1 MVKSS
6 LRGPRTEGIM
16 LGAVKRRK
24 KQEGDKLEGVGS
36 GTETMG
42 RTQGSRVSLLGK
54 MINKILGA

>member
-1 MVKSS
+1 
-6 LRGPRTEGIM
+6 M

-36 GTETMG
+36 GAETMG